1 MITIYNNVIKSKHHK
16 EKARLLVLCLLKLME
31 FSKRSHALYI
41 NFPEELVNLI
51 LSCVTLLTIFV
62 Y

>member
-1 MITIYNNVIKSKHHK
+1 MITIYNNVIKSKDPK
-16 EKARLLVLCLLKLME
+16 EKARSVLCLLKLME
-31 FSKRSHALYI
+31 FSKRRHASFL

-51 LSCVTLLTIFV
+51 FSCVTPPTIFV